1 MKNCKKRKRYLHP
14 SSLEA
19 AVYWQVVVLGV
30 SQRVVAD
37 EFETSQASICRMC
50 RRVRAWLFGC
60 EESLLA
66 RQQYGHT
73 QSRIPEAYARTE
85 HTQSRGINALR
96 NRFAPFRDEKDRP
109 ESVNIRAKR
118 VYQTGPSGE
127 RECGILQRE
136 ISRYRNVKSRQQG

>member
-1 MKNCKKRKRYLHP
+1 MKNCQKRNRYLHP

-19 AVYWQVVVLGV
+19 AVYWRVVVLGV

-73 QSRIPEAYARTE
+73 QPAAPEAYSRTVYTE
-85 HTQSRGINALR
+85 SRGVYRGGESENLENEVGRIFDAALSR
-96 NRFAPFRDEKDRP
+96 VPSTPCETDSPGFATE
-109 ESVNIRAKR
+109 R
-118 VYQTGPSGE
+118 VAPNQ
-127 RECGILQRE
+127 
-136 ISRYRNVKSRQQG
+136 

>member
-19 AVYWQVVVLGV
+19 AVYWRVVVLGV

-66 RQQYGHT
+66 RQEYGHT
-73 QSRIPEAYARTE
+73 QSRIPEGYSRTE
-85 HTQSRGINALR
+85 YTEQRGVYRGGESENLENEVGRIFDAALSRVPSMPCETDSPGLGAKPI
-96 NRFAPFRDEKDRP
+96 AP
-109 ESVNIRAKR
+109 N
-118 VYQTGPSGE
+118 Q
-127 RECGILQRE
+127 
-136 ISRYRNVKSRQQG
+136 

>member
-19 AVYWQVVVLGV
+19 AVYWRVVVLGV

-66 RQQYGHT
+66 RQEYGHT
-73 QSRIPEAYARTE
+73 QSRIPEAYSRTE
-85 HTQSRGINALR
+85 YTESRGVYRGGESENLENEVGRIFDAALSR
-96 NRFAPFRDEKDRP
+96 VGPILCETDSREPGRKRFVP
-109 ESVNIRAKR
+109 N
-118 VYQTGPSGE
+118 Q
-127 RECGILQRE
+127 
-136 ISRYRNVKSRQQG
+136 

>member
-19 AVYWQVVVLGV
+19 AVYWRVVVLGV

-66 RQQYGHT
+66 RQEFGHT
-73 QSRIPEAYARTE
+73 QSRIPEAYSRTE
-85 HTQSRGINALR
+85 YTEQRGVYRGGESEILENEVRRIFDAALSRVPSMPCEADSLGPGAKKI
-96 NRFAPFRDEKDRP
+96 AP
-109 ESVNIRAKR
+109 N
-118 VYQTGPSGE
+118 Q
-127 RECGILQRE
+127 
-136 ISRYRNVKSRQQG
+136 

>member
-14 SSLEA
+14 SSREA

-85 HTQSRGINALR
+85 HTQSRGVYQEDESEILR
-96 NRFAPFRDEKDRP
+96 NEVGRIFDAALSRAASTPCETDSPRFVTKTIAP
-109 ESVNIRAKR
+109 N
-118 VYQTGPSGE
+118 Q
-127 RECGILQRE
+127 
-136 ISRYRNVKSRQQG
+136 

>member
-1 MKNCKKRKRYLHP
+1 MKNCKQRKRYLHP

-19 AVYWQVVVLGV
+19 AVYWRVVVLGV

-66 RQQYGHT
+66 RQEYGHT
-73 QSRIPEAYARTE
+73 QSRIPEAYSRTE
-85 HTQSRGINALR
+85 YTESRGVYRGGESENLENEVGRIFDAALSR
-96 NRFAPFRDEKDRP
+96 VPSMPCEADSPGLVTERIAP
-109 ESVNIRAKR
+109 N
-118 VYQTGPSGE
+118 Q
-127 RECGILQRE
+127 
-136 ISRYRNVKSRQQG
+136 

>member
-19 AVYWQVVVLGV
+19 AVYWRVVVLGV

-50 RRVRAWLFGC
+50 RRVRGWLFGC

-66 RQQYGHT
+66 RQQYGQT
-73 QSRIPEAYARTE
+73 QPAAPEAYSRTVYTE
-85 HTQSRGINALR
+85 
-96 NRFAPFRDEKDRP
+96 P
-109 ESVNIRAKR
+109 KR
-118 VYQTGPSGE
+118 VYRAGE
-127 RECGILQRE
+127 SENLENEVRRIFDAAL
-136 ISRYRNVKSRQQG
+136 SRAASMPCETDSPGFVMETIAPNQ

>member
-19 AVYWQVVVLGV
+19 AVYWRVVVLGV

-66 RQQYGHT
+66 RQEYGHT
-73 QSRIPEAYARTE
+73 QSRIPEAYSRTE
-85 HTQSRGINALR
+85 YTEARGVYRGGESENLENEVGRIFDAALSRVPSMPCETDSPGPGTKTI
-96 NRFAPFRDEKDRP
+96 AP
-109 ESVNIRAKR
+109 N
-118 VYQTGPSGE
+118 Q
-127 RECGILQRE
+127 
-136 ISRYRNVKSRQQG
+136 

>member
-19 AVYWQVVVLGV
+19 AVYWRVVVLGF

-66 RQQYGHT
+66 RQEYGHT
-73 QSRIPEAYARTE
+73 QSRIPEAYSRTE
-85 HTQSRGINALR
+85 YTEQRGVYRGGESENLENEVRRIFDAALSRVPSMPCEADSPGLGAKPI
-96 NRFAPFRDEKDRP
+96 AP
-109 ESVNIRAKR
+109 N
-118 VYQTGPSGE
+118 Q
-127 RECGILQRE
+127 
-136 ISRYRNVKSRQQG
+136 

>member
-1 MKNCKKRKRYLHP
+1 MKNCKQRKRYLHP

-19 AVYWQVVVLGV
+19 AVYWRVVVLGV

-66 RQQYGHT
+66 RQEYGHT
-73 QSRIPEAYARTE
+73 QSRIPEAYSRTE
-85 HTQSRGINALR
+85 YTEARGVYRGGESEKLENEVRRIFDAALSRVGPILCETDSR
-96 NRFAPFRDEKDRP
+96 EPGRKRFVP
-109 ESVNIRAKR
+109 N
-118 VYQTGPSGE
+118 Q
-127 RECGILQRE
+127 
-136 ISRYRNVKSRQQG
+136 

>member
-60 EESLLA
+60 EESMLA

-73 QSRIPEAYARTE
+73 QPAAPEAYSRTVYTE
-85 HTQSRGINALR
+85 SRGVYRGGESENLENEVGRIFDAAL
-96 NRFAPFRDEKDRP
+96 
-109 ESVNIRAKR
+109 SRAASTPCETDSPGF
-118 VYQTGPSGE
+118 VTE
-127 RECGILQRE
+127 RIAANQ
-136 ISRYRNVKSRQQG
+136 

>member
-1 MKNCKKRKRYLHP
+1 MKNCKQRKRYLHP

-19 AVYWQVVVLGV
+19 AVYRRVVVLGV

-66 RQQYGHT
+66 RQEYGHT
-73 QSRIPEAYARTE
+73 QPAAPEAYSRTE
-85 HTQSRGINALR
+85 HTEPCGVYRG
-96 NRFAPFRDEKDRP
+96 
-109 ESVNIRAKR
+109 
-118 VYQTGPSGE
+118 
-127 RECGILQRE
+127 
-136 ISRYRNVKSRQQG
+136 

>member
-1 MKNCKKRKRYLHP
+1 MKNCKQRKRYLHP

-19 AVYWQVVVLGV
+19 AVYWRVVVLGV

-73 QSRIPEAYARTE
+73 QPAAPEAYSRTVYTE
-85 HTQSRGINALR
+85 SRGVYRGGESEKLEKEVRRIFDAALSR
-96 NRFAPFRDEKDRP
+96 VGPIPCETDSPGPGTKTIAP
-109 ESVNIRAKR
+109 N
-118 VYQTGPSGE
+118 Q
-127 RECGILQRE
+127 
-136 ISRYRNVKSRQQG
+136 